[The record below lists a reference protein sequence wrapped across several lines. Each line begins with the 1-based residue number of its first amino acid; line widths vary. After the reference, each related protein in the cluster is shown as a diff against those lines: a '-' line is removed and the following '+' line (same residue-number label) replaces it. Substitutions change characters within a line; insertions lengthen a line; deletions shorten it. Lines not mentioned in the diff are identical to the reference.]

1 MERLLVIILGVTV
14 IIGTAVFIYI
24 FQKKDEENQEL
35 KNIMLRVHGKILDFK
50 KTPVYG
56 TLPAEARNMLEY
68 VETTTSLTTVVGPTY
83 NPLKEIKEIMCEKK

>member
-1 MERLLVIILGVTV
+1 MERLLVIILGVTL
-14 IIGTAVFIYI
+14 IIGAAVFVYI

-35 KNIMLRVHGKILDFK
+35 KNIMLRVHGKAMDFK
-50 KTPVYG
+50 KTPAYAA
-56 TLPAEARNMLEY
+56 LPTEARNILEY